1 MKIAKGLFVVAAFVL
16 ASSAAQAQ
24 YTFEYG
30 GAPTPPPPPP
40 PPASI
45 RARSGCSSRACS
57 QDRLTAAFLRP
68 RERRAII
75 GYHYIDAAGGQ
86 HSRAAA
92 AAASCPRSPARAA
105 SAACSG
111 CDGSPGGTGAQARR
125 RSGGKFAARRV
136 ADRREGRQG
145 QDRAMRRQSLRL
157 FGGFEVGQERRAG
170 SDQYEAR
177 QGRQMERADS
187 RPQYRLNL

>member
-30 GAPTPPPPPP
+30 GRAP
-40 PPASI
+40 
-45 RARSGCSSRACS
+45 R
-57 QDRLTAAFLRP
+57 TA
-68 RERRAII
+68 
-75 GYHYIDAAGGQ
+75 
-86 HSRAAA
+86 
-92 AAASCPRSPARAA
+92 RSPARAA

-125 RSGGKFAARRV
+125 RSGGKFAARGV

-170 SDQYEAR
+170 SDQSEAR